1 MSTNPAPARVSLRG
15 VDRTFGTHTVLH
27 EVDIGIEPGEVIA
40 LLGSSGSG
48 KSTLLR
54 LIAGLD
60 RPTDGRIPVDDEAVR
75 GIDPRCAVVFQEPR
89 LLPWRNLSANVEYG
103 LPPGTS

>member
-1 MSTNPAPARVSLRG
+1 MTSSSPAPARVSLRR
-15 VDRTFGTHTVLH
+15 VNRTFGTHTVLRD
-27 EVDIGIEPGEVIA
+27 VDIEIDPGQVIA

-60 RPTDGRIPVDDEAVR
+60 RPTDGRIAIDGEAVR

-89 LLPWRNLSANVEYG
+89 LLPWRTLSANVE
-103 LPPGTS
+103 